1 MLKFR
6 QADLND
12 FDNMFKIVCEKRKKI
27 VRQSC
32 RKQLKNVVK
41 SCIIYSIWADF
52 QNARTTHSIQ
62 HNS

>member
-1 MLKFR
+1 
-6 QADLND
+6 
-12 FDNMFKIVCEKRKKI
+12 MFKIVYKKYKKI

-52 QNARTTHSIQ
+52 QSAQTTHSIKKGLGLYV
-62 HNS
+62 